1 MTEEKNL
8 IIGGGAAGLMAGIFS
23 ARSGRNTVIAEKKLG
38 MLEDEKRTGK
48 WTIAK
53 IKGLTLTISAD
64 TVM

>member
-1 MTEEKNL
+1 MSEMVHFL
-8 IIGGGAAGLMAGIFS
+8 LMS
-23 ARSGRNTVIAEKKLG
+23 WETVIAEKKLG

-53 IKGLTLTISAD
+53 IKVLTLTISAD